1 MSNRKPPG
9 LAGWIVRTIAPVYRR
24 QSFIGD
30 LNEEY
35 SQGRSALWYWGEV
48 AALLVVICAKRLQ
61 DAVSVRFA
69 AWLLRLTG
77 EALAVAALVAL
88 AYQNHGSAAPELL
101 PRALMLAGL
110 ALLCLLVSALAASSS
125 ARRLSAV
132 KRMLAAFA
140 AITLGAATLT
150 WAGAP
155 SSPIAQ
161 PSHTIGCAEAR

>member
-1 MSNRKPPG
+1 MRNRRPPG
-9 LAGWIVRTIAPVYRR
+9 LASWIVRSIAPAYRR

-35 SQGRSALWYWGEV
+35 AQGRTACWYWSEV

-61 DAVSVRFA
+61 AALSVRFA
-69 AWLLRLTG
+69 AFLLRLAG
-77 EALAVAALVAL
+77 ESLAVAALVAL
-88 AYQNHGSAAPELL
+88 ASQSHGSGAPELL
-101 PRALMLAGL
+101 LRSLLLAAL
-110 ALLCLLVSALAASSS
+110 ALLCLFTSVLAAPSNS
-125 ARRLSAV
+125 RRLSAV

-161 PSHTIGCAEAR
+161 PSHAIDCPQAR